1 MGAVYRA
8 LPIDLTA
15 SAASPATWFHC
26 GNCFSYWAV
35 LNLREVL
42 RTSGGN
48 AVHCG
53 FCGVRHRLWFEDV
66 GTSFQQLDQDAK
78 TIQNDIDE
86 VLE

>member
-1 MGAVYRA
+1 MSPQHRA

-15 SAASPATWFHC
+15 GAASPATWFHC
-26 GNCFSYWAV
+26 SNCQSYWAV

-42 RTSGGN
+42 RHSGGN
-48 AVHCG
+48 NVHCG
-53 FCGVRHRLWFEDV
+53 FCGIRHRLWFADV
-66 GTSFQQLDQDAK
+66 GTSFQQLDDDAK